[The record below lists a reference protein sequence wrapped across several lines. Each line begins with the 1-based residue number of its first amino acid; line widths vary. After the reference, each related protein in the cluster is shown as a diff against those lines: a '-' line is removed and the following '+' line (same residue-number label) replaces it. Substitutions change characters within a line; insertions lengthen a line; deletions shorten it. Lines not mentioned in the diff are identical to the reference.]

1 MPPTNESPD
10 RPRHSL
16 LTPGDDGRR
25 FLNGHF
31 EEFTNAASP
40 VARNRPRFVST
51 REHRR
56 FVEFAD
62 TVRAHRYIGLC
73 YGAPGIGKTLSARNY
88 AGTDDWD
95 LWFPLAGE
103 DGPLPAVPERVLESR
118 TAFFTPTVAATIK
131 QIDLG
136 LPRACQQ
143 ISWGVEYATHNHVDP
158 LVHTDSQHSG
168 HTELLIIDE
177 ADRLKAT
184 GLEQVRDFY
193 DRHSM
198 GVILIGMPG
207 IEKRLARYPQ
217 LYSRI
222 GFSHEYRPLQAGE
235 LSAVLAGYFPDPDP
249 QGDSIAH
256 AAALASIVRVT
267 NGNFRLLER
276 ITTQIKRI
284 MNINHQE
291 QLNPEVVDAAQQS
304 LLIGH

>member
-1 MPPTNESPD
+1 MPA
-10 RPRHSL
+10 
-16 LTPGDDGRR
+16 LT
-25 FLNGHF
+25 
-31 EEFTNAASP
+31 
-40 VARNRPRFVST
+40 
-51 REHRR
+51 
-56 FVEFAD
+56 
-62 TVRAHRYIGLC
+62 IGT
-73 YGAPGIGKTLSARNY
+73 YGFRI
-88 AGTDDWD
+88 AG
-95 LWFPLAGE
+95 A

-118 TAFFTPTVAATIK
+118 TAFFTPSVAATIK

-136 LPRACQQ
+136 LPHFCQQ
-143 ISWGVEYATHNHVDP
+143 ISWGVEYATYSHVDL

-184 GLEQVRDFY
+184 GLEQVRDSY

-222 GFSHEYRPLQAGE
+222 GFSHEYRPLQASE

-256 AAALASIVRVT
+256 AAVLASIVRVI
-267 NGNFRLLER
+267 NGNFRLLDR
-276 ITTQIKRI
+276 LTAQIKRI
-284 MNINHQE
+284 MSINHQE
-291 QLNPEVVDAAQQS
+291 QLNPEVVDAAQES